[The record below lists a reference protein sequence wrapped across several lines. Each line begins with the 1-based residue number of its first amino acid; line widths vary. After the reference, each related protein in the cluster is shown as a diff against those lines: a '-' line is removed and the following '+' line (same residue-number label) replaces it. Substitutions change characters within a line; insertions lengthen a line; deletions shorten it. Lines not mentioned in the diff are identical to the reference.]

1 MAKGEKSSMFWWV
14 SMILQSTPTTV
25 VGLTYGSHLGKK
37 RQGLR
42 LWRLEPE
49 SHRSRQGMTNG
60 YICIFEEAVWG
71 QQAMVMDEILRCDI
85 DAILRAMAEQFK
97 CSQKGYGSNDT
108 LIN

>member
-1 MAKGEKSSMFWWV
+1 
-14 SMILQSTPTTV
+14 
-25 VGLTYGSHLGKK
+25 
-37 RQGLR
+37 
-42 LWRLEPE
+42 
-49 SHRSRQGMTNG
+49 MTNG